1 MRYYIGMKSHTRN
14 ILLLTGIALIA
25 LFFII
30 SNKYNWSEIIPHE
43 SANIPA
49 IKFDAPIFT
58 QSINSLGLDIST
70 LSGYLSLAPDGSKI
84 LFNGTGKDDKVHT
97 AVANLYTGGH
107 EDLEGNLLS
116 GWVDSD
122 LVVLTSGT
130 DIVLHDFKTD
140 KIYTIPS
147 DGNIYQGSL
156 SPDRK
161 WYVYHTQQGLRLYN
175 LDTQAVTVLS
185 TNNYDGA
192 HAWYADSK
200 HILGYRGTDENLFEA
215 GKGKQLAIWDI
226 ETKTYLDLQVTLP
239 MHTLKYVEWLVPDHM
254 ARVVAGYD
262 DGAHDYI
269 VNLDKNMVVD
279 LGDTSGML
287 MGGIA
292 IDQNLGLIAYVGP
305 TYSISGDTKNSA
317 KVYTFDGVIQKE
329 VPFGLSPDPNAFE
342 SRESVRI
349 LSDHE
354 LIYIKKFTDKGGTT
368 ASIIKLDMT
377 TKEEITLRVVDASVK
392 QIAVL
397 PDHTA
402 WIIADAKQFYIEK
415 L

>member
-1 MRYYIGMKSHTRN
+1 MKSHSRN
-14 ILLLTGIALIA
+14 IALLAGVLLIA
-25 LFFII
+25 LFFIM
-30 SNKYNWSEIIPHE
+30 SKKYNLPGALPHE
-43 SANIPA
+43 SENIPA
-49 IKFDAPIFT
+49 IKYDAPIFT

-70 LSGYLSLAPDGSKI
+70 LSGYFSLAPDGSKI
-84 LFNGTGKDDKVHT
+84 LFNGMGTDDKVHT
-97 AVANLYTGGH
+97 AVANLHTGEL

-147 DGNIYQGSL
+147 DGNMYQGSL

-161 WYVYHTQQGLRLYN
+161 WYVYHTQEGLRLFN

-185 TNNYDGA
+185 TSTYDGA
-192 HAWYADSK
+192 YAWYADSK

-226 ETKTYLDLQVTLP
+226 EAKTYQDLHVTLP
-239 MHTLKYVEWLVPDHM
+239 IHTLKYVEWLVPDHS

-262 DGAHDYI
+262 DGSHDYI
-269 VNLDKNMVVD
+269 VNIDKNMVVD

-292 IDQNLGLIAYVGP
+292 IDQSLGLIAYVGP

-329 VPFGLSPDPNAFE
+329 VPFELSPDPKAYE

-349 LSDHE
+349 LNDHE
-354 LIYIKKFTDKGGTT
+354 LIYIKKIAGKGNTTT
-368 ASIIKLDMT
+368 ASIIKLDLT
-377 TKEEITLRVVDASVK
+377 TQEEIMLRVVDPSVK

-402 WIIADAKQFYIEK
+402 WITADAKQFYIEK

>member
-1 MRYYIGMKSHTRN
+1 MYMKSKIR
-14 ILLLTGIALIA
+14 IMLLIAGIFLIA

-30 SNKYNWSEIIPHE
+30 SNKYNLPGALPHE
-43 SANIPA
+43 SENIPA

-58 QSINSLGLDIST
+58 QPINSLGLDIST
-70 LSGYLSLAPDGSKI
+70 LSGYFSLAPDGSKI
-84 LFNGTGKDDKVHT
+84 LFNGMGTDDKVHT
-97 AVANLYTGGH
+97 AVANLHTGEP

-116 GWVDSD
+116 GWVDTD
-122 LVVLTSGT
+122 LVALTSGT

-147 DGNIYQGSL
+147 DGNMYQGSL

-161 WYVYHTQQGLRLYN
+161 WYTYHTQEGLRLFN

-185 TNNYDGA
+185 TSTYDGA
-192 HAWYADSK
+192 YAWYTDSQ

-215 GKGKQLAIWDI
+215 GKGKQLAVWDI
-226 ETKTYLDLQVTLP
+226 ETKTYQDLHVTLP
-239 MHTLKYVEWLVPDHM
+239 IHTLKYVEWLVPDHI

-269 VNLDKNMVVD
+269 VNIDKNMVVD

-292 IDQNLGLIAYVGP
+292 IDQSLGLIAYVGP

-329 VPFGLSPDPNAFE
+329 VPFELSPDPNAYE

-354 LIYIKKFTDKGGTT
+354 LIYIKKSTNKDGVAM
-368 ASIIKLDMT
+368 ASIIKLDLT
-377 TKEEITLRVVDASVK
+377 TQEEITLRAVDASVK

-397 PDHTA
+397 PDHTG
-402 WIIADAKQFYIEK
+402 WITADAKQFYIEK